1 MVRTFVSET
10 EELVRVTVRGE
21 EILCTPGHPF
31 YSPVK
36 GWTEACRLRAGDILV
51 LVNGEYVVV
60 EQVQHELLEAPIQVY
75 NFEVEDFHTYFVS
88 EAAILVH
95 NKCGYVAPS
104 GGGGVTD
111 TVQVGDTTVEFGH
124 GGRHLDGTGLN
135 TSQVNQVIAK
145 DVVSQSL
152 STQYSQTFTTQ
163 VNGIGIAYRAIQRS
177 QTVIRVGTYFITSM
191 IK

>member
-1 MVRTFVSET
+1 M
-10 EELVRVTVRGE
+10 TVRGE

-95 NKCGYVAPS
+95 NKCGDFKKANPQQVEQSNNLPEGTFHREIKPEIMSQVPPS
-104 GGGGVTD
+104 YK
-111 TVQVGDTTVEFGH
+111 VGRNPDILINKAGEIAYQGAN
-124 GGRHLDGTGLN
+124 GRGFQLTGLYL
-135 TSQVNQVIAK
+135 QKIIAM
-145 DVVSQSL
+145 L
-152 STQYSQTFTTQ
+152 
-163 VNGIGIAYRAIQRS
+163 R
-177 QTVIRVGTYFITSM
+177 
-191 IK
+191 